1 MLSLHKLALH
11 KYITIKTVEGTRRK
25 VNSRDY
31 WCEFNSGYM
40 ILQDRFKNNLSIL
53 KIKLGQNAYYAPS
66 SVEGLSDN

>member
-1 MLSLHKLALH
+1 MLSLHKLDLH
-11 KYITIKTVEGTRRK
+11 KCIPIKTVEGTRRN

-31 WCEFNSGYM
+31 GCEFNSGYM
-40 ILQDRFKNNLSIL
+40 ILQDRFKNNLSTL